1 MASSGEKIKSAN
13 LRKMT
18 LHYVEEAL
26 IEAPSEEE
34 LHKRLKTHHIDLFLR
49 RNAQNR
55 ITGVT
60 FIDHENRC
68 ALNGSRLGKEY
79 SANAFNER
87 FSNIKKKETTTKKI
101 LKINF

>member
-1 MASSGEKIKSAN
+1 
-13 LRKMT
+13 MT
-18 LHYVEEAL
+18 LHHVEEAL
-26 IEAPSEEE
+26 NEAPSEEE
-34 LHKRLKTHHIDLFLR
+34 VRKRLKTHHIDLFLR

-68 ALNGSRLGKEY
+68 VLNGSRLGKEY

-87 FSNIKKKETTTKKI
+87 FSTVKETRETSRQVKKESNIKLKKR
-101 LKINF
+101 